1 MFLGYLCS
9 CLHSS
14 KKYNVC
20 LLQPRYSNMFDLLN
34 NEDFRKF
41 VLDNNLISYSIS
53 WIVAITST
61 LLIQSAV
68 GDILLPTVYFS
79 TVFLFSKIGA
89 ETNPVFSAVFE
100 KVNKI
105 NVANFFKELISFF
118 VVVLL
123 LYFLTREVMTKWMG
137 KQYVNDGSNTVGSN
151 TTSPSSHVLMD
162 VSANAT
168 TATDIPN
175 QQPLFN
181 QVSGNV
187 FTPSFSSWTSS

>member
-1 MFLGYLCS
+1 
-9 CLHSS
+9 
-14 KKYNVC
+14 
-20 LLQPRYSNMFDLLN
+20 MFDLLN

-41 VLDNNLISYSIS
+41 VLDNNLISYSIT
-53 WIVAITST
+53 WVVAITVA

-79 TVFLFSKIGA
+79 MVFLFSKIGA
-89 ETNPVFSAVFE
+89 ETNPVFSSVFE

-105 NVANFFKELISFF
+105 NVANFLKELISFF
-118 VVVLL
+118 VVIFL

-137 KQYVNDGSNTVGSN
+137 KEYVNDGSNQLGSN
-151 TTSPSSHVLMD
+151 TTSPSSRVLMD
-162 VSANAT
+162 VSANAVDSYT
-168 TATDIPN
+168 YTPMS

-187 FTPSFSSWTSS
+187 FTPSFSSY

>member
-1 MFLGYLCS
+1 MSVYY
-9 CLHSS
+9 
-14 KKYNVC
+14 KKI
-20 LLQPRYSNMFDLLN
+20 NMFDLLN

-79 TVFLFSKIGA
+79 MVFLFSKIGA

-123 LYFLTREVMTKWMG
+123 LYFLTQEVMMKWMG

-168 TATDIPN
+168 AVTATDIPK

-187 FTPSFSSWTSS
+187 FTPSFSSY